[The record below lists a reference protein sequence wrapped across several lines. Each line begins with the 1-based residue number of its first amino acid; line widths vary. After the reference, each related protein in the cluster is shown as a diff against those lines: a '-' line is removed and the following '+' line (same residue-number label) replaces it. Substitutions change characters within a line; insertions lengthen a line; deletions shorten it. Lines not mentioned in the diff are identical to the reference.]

1 MPFFVQPVES
11 KVLVALREYGDSPV
25 EALVAHSGLP
35 PEDVRRALRALQR
48 RGLASEGSAGRYAL
62 TDDGLKTSLNAA
74 PGGNREQAPGIF
86 LLDDEIEEAASAT
99 SEDQLNIALDDALGA
114 RDDIPDR

>member
-1 MPFFVQPVES
+1 MPFFVRPVES
-11 KVLVALREYGDSPV
+11 KVLVALREHGDSSV
-25 EALVAHSGLP
+25 EVLVAHSGLS
-35 PEDVRRALRALQR
+35 PEDVRKALPALQR
-48 RGLASEGSAGRYAL
+48 RGLVSESSAGRYRL

-74 PGGNREQAPGIF
+74 PGGVREPAPGIF

-114 RDDIPDR
+114 RDDLPDR